1 MSYCDQDY
9 GQSHDAS
16 ATPLASHEA
25 EQSVIGAC
33 LQRPAL
39 IDRLADQ
46 LRPHDFY
53 NTTHQMLWA
62 EMNRLSASGQAVDL
76 LTLTDSLADNGQ
88 LSAVG
93 GMGYLAEIAKNTPS
107 VANADAY
114 AGIVTD
120 MSNRRRLLD
129 TVSQVQRMASDKR
142 QPFADVID
150 SAQGSIA
157 RLLRAD
163 AGAIGPI
170 GQFLDQDLITPLEK
184 RQSGET
190 SAMGMSFGLPDLDN
204 RTLGMHPEQLVVIGA
219 RPGMGKTAMSLTA
232 LAQCAIHEKRP
243 AVMFS
248 MEMGRASLLQRLTAQ
263 VGDIPIQ
270 AIRDP
275 KNHLHDEHYPRLTH
289 AVNALKDAPLVID
302 DRAALTPSQIRGAAK
317 RWRDYY
323 GDLGLLVVDYLG
335 LMKPDG
341 RHGTR
346 EQEVAEMSGAMKALA
361 KELKVPVM
369 LLSQL
374 NRGLESRTDKRPLM
388 ADLRESG
395 SVEQDADI
403 IVFLYRHERYYPDDE
418 QHKGIMEL
426 IVSKQREG
434 DTGTEYAAAK
444 LANARIQPLDAGTI
458 TQLRSP
464 PLPEPKRRAKS
475 AMEVI

>member
-1 MSYCDQDY
+1 MSQPTARFSDL
-9 GQSHDAS
+9 SS
-16 ATPLASHEA
+16 LEA

-33 LQRPAL
+33 LLKPKL
-39 IDRLADQ
+39 IDRLIDRVKA
-46 LRPHDFY
+46 HDFVQE
-53 NTTHQMLWA
+53 THQMLWR
-62 EMNRLSASGQAVDL
+62 EMNRLTASGQTVDL
-76 LTLTDSLADNGQ
+76 LTLSDALSDAGQ
-88 LSAVG
+88 LQAAG
-93 GMGYLAEIAKNTPS
+93 GMGYLADITRSTPT
-107 VANADAY
+107 AENAEAY
-114 AGIVTD
+114 ANIVAD
-120 MSNRRRLLD
+120 LSNRRRLLE
-129 TVSQVQRMASDKR
+129 TVSQVQRLAHDKR
-142 QPFADVID
+142 TPFTDVID
-150 SAQGSIA
+150 SAQGSIS
-157 RLLRAD
+157 RLVRAD
-163 AGAIGPI
+163 AGEIGPI
-170 GQFLDQDLITPLEK
+170 GQFLDQDLISPLEK
-184 RQSGET
+184 RQSGEF
-190 SAMGMSFGLPDLDN
+190 SAMGMSFGLPDLDA
-204 RTLGMHPEQLVVIGA
+204 RTLGMHPEQLVVVGA

-232 LAQCAIHEKRP
+232 LVQCAIHDKRP

-263 VGDIPIQ
+263 IGDIPIQ

-289 AVNALKDAPLVID
+289 AVNQLKDAPLVID

-323 GDLGLLVVDYLG
+323 GDLGLVVVDYLG

-388 ADLRESG
+388 SDLRESG

-403 IVFLYRHERYYPDDE
+403 IVFLYRHERYFPDDE
-418 QHKGIMEL
+418 QHKGVMEL

-434 DTGTEYAAAK
+434 DTGTEYAAAR
-444 LANARIQPLDAGTI
+444 LANARIQPLDATTI
-458 TQLRSP
+458 TQIRNP
-464 PLPEPKRRAKS
+464 PLPELKRRPRS

>member
-1 MSYCDQDY
+1 MSALETL
-9 GQSHDAS
+9 S
-16 ATPLASHEA
+16 TPLHSLEA

-33 LQRPAL
+33 LLQPRL
-39 IDRLADQ
+39 IDRLSDKIAA
-46 LRPHDFY
+46 HDFAEE
-53 NTTHQMLWA
+53 THQRLWA
-62 EMNRLSASGQAVDL
+62 EITRLSASGKTVDL
-76 LTLTDSLADNGQ
+76 LTLSDALADTGQ
-88 LSAVG
+88 LQAAG

-107 VANADAY
+107 AENAEAY

-120 MSNRRRLLD
+120 LSHRRRLLG
-129 TVSQVQRMASDKR
+129 TLSQVQRMAHDKR
-142 QPFADVID
+142 TPFTDVID
-150 SAQGSIA
+150 SAQGSLS
-157 RLLRAD
+157 RLVRAD
-163 AGAIGPI
+163 AGEVGPI

-184 RQSGET
+184 RQSGAT
-190 SAMGMSFGLPDLDN
+190 SAMGMSFGLPDLDA
-204 RTLGMHPEQLVVIGA
+204 RTLGMHPEQLVVVGA
-219 RPGMGKTAMSLTA
+219 RPSMGKTAMSLTA
-232 LAQCAIHEKRP
+232 LAQCAIRDKRP

-263 VGDIPIQ
+263 LGDIPIQ
-270 AIRDP
+270 ALRDP
-275 KNHLHDEHYPRLTH
+275 QNHLHDEHYPKLSA
-289 AVNALKDAPLVID
+289 AVAQLKDAPLVVD

-323 GDLGLLVVDYLG
+323 GDLGLVVVDYLG

-374 NRGLESRTDKRPLM
+374 NRGLESRTDKRPM
-388 ADLRESG
+388 MSDLRESG

-403 IVFLYRHERYYPDDE
+403 IIFLYRHERYHPDDE
-418 QHKGIMEL
+418 QKKGVMEL

-444 LANARIQPLDAGTI
+444 LSHARIHPLDANTI
-458 TQLRSP
+458 TQLRNP
-464 PLPEPKRRAKS
+464 PPPEPKRRAKS